1 MYSIGVREVL
11 YFKIRGF
18 MSIFYG
24 FTDLV
29 FLCWGGNS
37 LYSAHVVAELNFF
50 VIKIFFIGLYISLF
64 LSG

>member
-29 FLCWGGNS
+29 FCVGGEI
-37 LYSAHVVAELNFF
+37 V
-50 VIKIFFIGLYISLF
+50 YILRMVWQN
-64 LSG
+64 

>member
-29 FLCWGGNS
+29 FCVGGIS
-37 LYSAHVVAELNFF
+37 FIHSGHVVAELNFF
-50 VIKIFFIGLYISLF
+50 IIKIFFTRL
-64 LSG
+64 